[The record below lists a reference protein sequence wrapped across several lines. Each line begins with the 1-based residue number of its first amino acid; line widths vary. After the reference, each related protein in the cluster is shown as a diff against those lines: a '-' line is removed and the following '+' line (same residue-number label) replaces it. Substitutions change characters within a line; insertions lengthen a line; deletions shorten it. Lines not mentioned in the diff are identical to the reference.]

1 MYGELASI
9 GRTIGLSPQE
19 ALDSAKTFLTQRGY
33 HVVQRKK
40 HSLAVERHRP
50 GQAAGAA
57 QDAPKLT
64 VLAGFQPGG
73 GVRIRVRG
81 NDPEGVQERQAEWVE
96 WSEALPKEQEART
109 DEPGD
114 QQRYCRNRG
123 TRTRQGSA
131 FRSSCGERSVSAIPV
146 RETRAVTRLGAR

>member
-1 MYGELASI
+1 MYRESASI
-9 GRTIGLSPQE
+9 RRTIDLSPQE
-19 ALDSAKTFLTQRGY
+19 ALDSAQTFFTQRGY
-33 HVVQRKK
+33 RVVQRKE

-50 GQAAGAA
+50 CQAAGAG

-81 NDPEGVQERQAEWVE
+81 NDREGVQERQAEWVE

-114 QQRYCRNRG
+114 QQRSCRNRG
-123 TRTRQGSA
+123 ARTRPGSA
-131 FRSSCGERSVSAIPV
+131 FRSSCGERSVSAIPAL
-146 RETRAVTRLGAR
+146 EAWAVTRLGGR